1 MVLQFA
7 LALFLITA
15 QEPSNTETVQSPLE
29 VLKTKH
35 VAVPVHINGKGPV
48 RLVFDTGSPITFV
61 RAGAAQKIGL
71 ITKKQ
76 AEGFS
81 LGGLRT
87 MVQAKSVAVES
98 AEVKDLNVVILDH
111 PTIGVIG
118 QFTGGLDGIL
128 GFSFFSRFK
137 TVIDYVAGTISFTPN
152 GYVPE
157 EVFGSVMRRVLLG
170 SSDQKVL
177 APAAIWGLVLDNARG
192 GGVLVKK
199 VLRGSAAESAGLR
212 DGDRIMTVDDRWTDS
227 IHEIYQAA
235 AGVPAGESA
244 VVSIMRGHDKLEL
257 TVTPVKGI

>member
-1 MVLQFA
+1 MGGIFQ
-7 LALFLITA
+7 LALGLLLLST
-15 QEPSNTETVQSPLE
+15 QETVQAPLE

-35 VAVPVHINGKGPV
+35 AAVPVRINGKGPL

-61 RAGAAQKIGL
+61 RAGAAEKIGL
-71 ITKKQ
+71 ISKKQ

-87 MVQAKSVAVES
+87 MVQAKTVEVEG
-98 AEVKDLNVVILDH
+98 AAAKDLNVVILDH

-118 QFTGGLDGIL
+118 QFTGELDGIL
-128 GFSFFSRFK
+128 GFSFFSRFR

-152 GYVPE
+152 DYATE

-170 SSDQKVL
+170 TPDQKVL
-177 APAAIWGLVLDNARG
+177 APPAVWGLVVDNAKG
-192 GGVLVKK
+192 SGVLVKR

-212 DGDRIMTVDDRWTDS
+212 DGDRIMTLDDRWTDS
-227 IHEIYQAA
+227 VHEIYQAA
-235 AGVPAGESA
+235 AGIPAGES
-244 VVSIMRGHDKLEL
+244 VTVSILRGHDKLEL